1 MQKDISFHPAQ
12 SSLQAPRK
20 PARAWLVIAFA
31 LMMTVLPASGSVA
44 EEDMDYTPTY
54 DSSKGPCSKDSE
66 TSTYN
71 KMKKNRG
78 VYTGYAVQNTYD
90 NYQKSLEYDWE
101 NPDKV
106 KELRRHPEDQYCIA
120 WLYKS
125 FDVYQWLA
133 QAGSMMV
140 NLIRTTVEA
149 VVSQLAN
156 WACKAVAT
164 AINTALSMMCVPV
177 PNLSMNL
184 SLPSTTLDTSCSGY
198 SLSNL
203 AKAQAGRPFGPS
215 RSIPSLNYGLR
226 RVVPNTKTEK
236 LEVF

>member
-12 SSLQAPRK
+12 SSPQAPSR
-20 PARAWLVIAFA
+20 PARAWLVLAFA
-31 LMMTVLPASGSVA
+31 LMMAVLPASGSVA

-90 NYQKSLEYDWE
+90 NYQRSLEYDWE
-101 NPDKV
+101 NSDKV
-106 KELRRHPEDQYCIA
+106 KDMRRHPEDQYCIA

-125 FDVYQWLA
+125 FDLYRWLA
-133 QAGSMMV
+133 ESGSKMAALIEQAVGA
-140 NLIRTTVEA
+140 I
-149 VVSQLAN
+149 VSQIAN

-184 SLPSTTLDTSCSGY
+184 SLPSISGTSCSGY

-203 AKAQAGRPFGPS
+203 AKVQAGQPFGP
-215 RSIPSLNYGLR
+215 RKSIPSLNYGLR